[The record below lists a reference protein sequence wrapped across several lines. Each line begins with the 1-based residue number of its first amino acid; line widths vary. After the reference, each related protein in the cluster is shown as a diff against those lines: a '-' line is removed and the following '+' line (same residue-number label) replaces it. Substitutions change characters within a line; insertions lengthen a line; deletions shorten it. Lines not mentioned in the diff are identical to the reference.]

1 MTTLERQAR
10 AAIVMY
16 DVTRS
21 STFMNVKKWLK
32 MIDDNARSDIV
43 VAVVG
48 NKTDSINKQVRAYTS
63 N

>member
-32 MIDDNARSDIV
+32 MIEDNARSDIV

-48 NKTDSINKQVRAYTS
+48 NKTDSINKQVRAYIS